1 LRRRGIT
8 GPKSPART
16 APRRPSPSPE
26 KADAAAPRDYKA
38 VLAYDGTD
46 FRGWQRQPGE
56 RTVQGV
62 LEDAIFRI
70 TGTKAAAHGAGRTD
84 AGVHAEGQVA
94 SFKAKTALAGE
105 EFFRALNAV
114 LPADVKVVSLEQ
126 APPGFHARKSARSKV
141 YRYRVYNSRKVSPFS
156 FRYVHAFAGRL
167 NVRAMRAAAALFVR
181 KADFNP
187 FSSNRDLHPV
197 RTVSRLEVRRKGLEI
212 LITIEADGFLRYMVR
227 TIVGTLLEVGRGKM
241 TPGDIE
247 RIFLEKRR
255 SLAGPTAPAGG
266 LCLVRVDY

>member
-1 LRRRGIT
+1 MRRPAIPGT
-8 GPKSPART
+8 KSPARK
-16 APRRPSPSPE
+16 APRPPAPPRE
-26 KADAAAPRDYKA
+26 KAGAAAPRNYKA

-62 LEDAIFRI
+62 LEEALFRI

-94 SFKAKTALAGE
+94 SFKANTALADE

-126 APPGFHARKSARSKV
+126 AAPEFHARKSARSKV
-141 YRYRVYNSRKVSPFS
+141 YRYRVYNSRKVSPFL
-156 FRYVHAFAGRL
+156 FRYVHVFAGRL
-167 NVRAMRAAAALFVR
+167 DVRAMRAAAALFVR

-197 RTVSRLEVRRKGLEI
+197 RTVSRLEVRRKGKEI
-212 LITIEADGFLRYMVR
+212 LITIEAEGFLRYMVR
-227 TIVGTLLEVGRGKM
+227 TIAGTLLEVGRGKM

-247 RIFLEKRR
+247 RIFREKRR